1 MPEEQKKDPTELE
14 KADSDLEKEE
24 NIEEKKEADDYQE
37 EDHKSEDD
45 PLADLIPEEEPEQE
59 EQEGPEGPADSLASP
74 PEGEAEQEDDLDHNI
89 EETSPENEPSDDLLA
104 SLLEEE
110 AEDSQEEELV
120 SQGDD
125 PSSEGAEAHAEKS
138 SPPGEEAEAEK
149 GNIAFL
155 APLVGIFLVFIAL
168 IGGVIVLWRLWH
180 LPVILPNTAQVL
192 KKKEVSTPKA
202 QPPLVVAPIVPERKL
217 LILDNFL
224 IPYQRENGD
233 YAFVKSKILLY
244 FSDDKSFLR
253 VQKHITLWREQV
265 YQVLKNIPLYVWQD
279 PKGKDVVRKQLLSY
293 LKKVRPDGIVPVDL
307 EVAGYILD

>member
-14 KADSDLEKEE
+14 KADGNLEKEE
-24 NIEEKKEADDYQE
+24 NIEEKKEADDLQE
-37 EDHKSEDD
+37 EAHNSEDD
-45 PLADLIPEEEPEQE
+45 PLADLMPEEDPEQGE
-59 EQEGPEGPADSLASP
+59 PEGPADSLASP

-110 AEDSQEEELV
+110 AEDSQEEEELA
-120 SQGDD
+120 SQRDD
-125 PSSEGAEAHAEKS
+125 SSTEGAEAHAEKS

-149 GNIAFL
+149 GKIAFL

-180 LPVILPNTAQVL
+180 LPVILPKKAQVP
-192 KKKEVSTPKA
+192 KKKEVSTPKV

-253 VQKHITLWREQV
+253 VQKDITLWREQV